1 MTEKSIKTNYQI
13 ITKPGKPCGCIH
25 THTHTSLL
33 NENTFKNIYYD
44 MEKNVKNI
52 LTGLHFYCK
61 SICVAQ
67 NKKLKRKRWFRKIG
81 SFNLNEPIWRIKKAK
96 CQ

>member
-13 ITKPGKPCGCIH
+13 ITKPGKPCGCTHTHTH

-52 LTGLHFYCK
+52 LTDLHFYCK
-61 SICVAQ
+61 SICGAQ
-67 NKKLKRKRWFRKIG
+67 NKK
-81 SFNLNEPIWRIKKAK
+81 IKEEAIISENRFI
-96 CQ
+96 

>member
-1 MTEKSIKTNYQI
+1 MAVHT
-13 ITKPGKPCGCIH
+13 H

-33 NENTFKNIYYD
+33 NENIFKNTYYD

-67 NKKLKRKRWFRKIG
+67 NKKLKRKRWFRQTG
-81 SFNLNEPIWRIKKAK
+81 SFNLNEPIWRIKKQNVSK
-96 CQ
+96 NFLDYFNGI